1 MLDYN
6 DCHSKGLLMNSHQTS
21 VRQRVVE
28 TAAEMLAQHGLNAT
42 SIREMAKRAK
52 APLGST
58 YHHFPDGKQQV
69 IVEAVKFAGEKVAA
83 SIDHHLQAGATDGI
97 RGFLAM
103 WRVILLRSEFRI
115 GCPVLAVAVE
125 EPFDDEAE
133 DARQAAAWAF
143 SQWEQKLTTALLE
156 QGRDLTDA
164 AGLATLV
171 VAAAEGA
178 VALCRAQ
185 RSIDPF
191 DRTAYQIL
199 ALITRT

>member
-1 MLDYN
+1 MTA
-6 DCHSKGLLMNSHQTS
+6 HQADA
-21 VRQRVVE
+21 RQRVVE

-69 IVEAVKFAGEKVAA
+69 VVEAVEFAGAQVTA
-83 SIDHHLQAGATDGI
+83 SLDHHLQAGAAAGI

-103 WRVILLRSEFRI
+103 WRAILLRSDFRI

-125 EPFDDEAE
+125 EPMGESGEEARKAT
-133 DARQAAAWAF
+133 ARAF
-143 SQWEQKLTTALLE
+143 RQWEEKLAASLVA
-156 QGRDLTDA
+156 QGHDLAAA

-171 VAAAEGA
+171 VAAVEGA
-178 VALCRAQ
+178 IALCRAC

-191 DRTAYQIL
+191 DRIADQML
-199 ALITRT
+199 RLLFRT